1 MLINLSSMVVVQGQ
15 IIDRIDQNIDQQFKH
30 VEYGN

>member
-30 VEYGN
+30 VE